1 MMTPELSGAARTLL
15 IPLWC
20 RAKCAIDYPAL
31 GVGEADTEV
40 LRSLSADY
48 SQARRTDCALYALR
62 ELLLRDAAR
71 AFFAEMP
78 HAAII
83 DVGCG
88 LDTLS
93 RSLGVEENARY
104 FVDLPEV
111 IELRRDLIPPAAGE
125 TYIAADVRD
134 FAFLKSISAPDGA
147 IFLMGGLLC
156 HLEREHVISLLRA
169 IAAAFPGCH
178 LAFDGVG
185 SAARVLDGKVAAS
198 ALPGAARLGRE
209 CGIDVRAMRALPAEF
224 AALPFGTRAR
234 LALFLGCG
242 ALRFYRAGA

>member
-20 RAKCAIDYPAL
+20 RARCAIDYPAL

-71 AFFAEMP
+71 SFLDEMP
-78 HAAII
+78 RAAII
-83 DVGCG
+83 DLGCG
-88 LDTLS
+88 LDTLA
-93 RSLGVEENARY
+93 RSLGGEENAR
-104 FVDLPEV
+104 FCVDLPEV
-111 IELRRDLIPPAAGE
+111 IELRRELIPPAAGE
-125 TYIAADVRD
+125 AYIAADVRD

-147 IFLMGGLLC
+147 VFLMGGLLC
-156 HLEREHVISLLRA
+156 HLEREHVITLLRT
-169 IAAAFPGCH
+169 IASDFPGCR

-198 ALPGAARLGRE
+198 ALPDAARLRRE

-234 LALFLGCG
+234 LALLLGCG
-242 ALRFYRAGA
+242 ALRFYRARA